1 MDVRAKQKA
10 AVLRLLAL
18 DDEEADAATV
28 DWRVLILDAPCRELL
43 APLLSV
49 NELRTRGVT
58 LHAPLEGERDALDDV
73 AAVYLCRP
81 TEANAAR
88 IARDAARGLRCAGW
102 KP

>member
-18 DDEEADAATV
+18 GDEDEAATV
-28 DWRVLILDAPCRELL
+28 DWKVLILDAPCRELL

-58 LHAPLEGERDALDDV
+58 LHAPLEGDRDALDDV
-73 AAVYLCRP
+73 PKPCRIFHASP
-81 TEANAAR
+81 LSR
-88 IARDAARGLRCAGW
+88 HVS
-102 KP
+102 